1 MIEIN
6 VFQRNVFEVG
16 WQVPEYNLLVLI
28 TNYNWEITMSN
39 ISTADKQYLDNALR
53 LGSEGRIIRFSEEEF
68 VNFFQEQG
76 VNINDEAYTEY
87 GKTQNDRFRAWLDK
101 ADNKT
106 VGSVILEIAALFRNK
121 EQGQIISVKFSS
133 GLEKIGEKLLSKP
146 DRSQASVAGN
156 CIHITI
162 RPEIYNHIQRYL
174 ETEDY
179 FHAVDEAYKIV
190 REKLKSITGKER
202 ATEVFGEVGTKVEFL
217 DGLYGNNT
225 KKGTPQYDFYRGC
238 GYIHLAIQFLRNE
251 KAHSSA
257 IDLDKNLA
265 IHYLALASLAY
276 DLISR

>member
-1 MIEIN
+1 
-6 VFQRNVFEVG
+6 
-16 WQVPEYNLLVLI
+16 
-28 TNYNWEITMSN
+28 MSD

-53 LGSEGRIIRFSEEEF
+53 LHRKGWIIRFTEDEF

-87 GKTQNDRFRAWLDK
+87 GKTQNDRFHTWLDK

-121 EQGQIISVKFSS
+121 ERGQIISVKFSTE
-133 GLEKIGEKLLSKP
+133 LEKIGQKLLSKP

-179 FHAVDEAYKIV
+179 FHAVEESYKIV
-190 REKLKSITGKER
+190 REKLKSITGKEK

-217 DGLYGNNT
+217 DGLYGTNT
-225 KKGTPQYDFYRGC
+225 KKGTPGYDFYRGC

-257 IDLDKNLA
+257 IELDKNLA

>member
-1 MIEIN
+1 
-6 VFQRNVFEVG
+6 
-16 WQVPEYNLLVLI
+16 
-28 TNYNWEITMSN
+28 MSN
-39 ISTADKQYLDNALR
+39 ISTADKQYLDTALR
-53 LGSEGRIIRFSEEEF
+53 LASGGWIIRFSEEEF

-76 VNINDEAYTEY
+76 VNINDEAYIEY
-87 GKTQNDRFRAWLDK
+87 GKTQNDRFHAWLDK

-121 EQGQIISVKFSS
+121 ELGQTISVKFSAE
-133 GLEKIGEKLLSKP
+133 LEKIGQKLFSKP
-146 DRSQASVAGN
+146 DRTQTAVEGN

-179 FHAVDEAYKIV
+179 FHAVDEAYKVV
-190 REKLKSITGKER
+190 REKLKSITGEER
-202 ATEVFGEVGTKVEFL
+202 ATEVFGDAGTKVGVL
-217 DGLYGNNT
+217 DELYGTNT

>member
-1 MIEIN
+1 MSYQISN
-6 VFQRNVFEVG
+6 H
-16 WQVPEYNLLVLI
+16 NLLVLI
-28 TNYNWEITMSN
+28 TNYNLEITMSN

-53 LGSEGRIIRFSEEEF
+53 LAAGGWIIRFSEEDF
-68 VNFFQEQG
+68 VNFFQEQE

-87 GKTQNDRFRAWLDK
+87 GKTQNDRFHAWLDK

-121 EQGQIISVKFSS
+121 ELGQTISIKFSAE
-133 GLEKIGEKLLSKP
+133 LEKIGQKLLSKP
-146 DRSQASVAGN
+146 DRTQTAVEGN

-179 FHAVDEAYKIV
+179 FHAVDEAYKVV
-190 REKLKSITGKER
+190 REKLKSITGKEK

-217 DGLYGNNT
+217 DGLYGT
-225 KKGTPQYDFYRGC
+225 STERGTPQYDFYRGC

-276 DLISR
+276 NLISR

>member
-1 MIEIN
+1 
-6 VFQRNVFEVG
+6 
-16 WQVPEYNLLVLI
+16 
-28 TNYNWEITMSN
+28 MSN
-39 ISTADKQYLDNALR
+39 ISTADKQYLDTALR
-53 LGSEGRIIRFSEEEF
+53 LASGGWIIRFSEEEF

-76 VNINDEAYTEY
+76 VNINDEAYIEY

-121 EQGQIISVKFSS
+121 ELNVPMFVKFSS
-133 GLEKIGEKLLSKP
+133 GLEKIGKKLLSKP

-190 REKLKSITGKER
+190 REKLKSITGKEK
-202 ATEVFGEVGTKVEFL
+202 ATEVFGDAGTKVGAL
-217 DGLYGNNT
+217 DELYGTSTERGN
-225 KKGTPQYDFYRGC
+225 PQYDFYRGC

-251 KAHSSA
+251 KAHRRA
-257 IDLDKNLA
+257 INLDKNIA